1 MSIVIVCDELKEKIV
16 KRIIKICREEVK
28 EKSNKELIGLT
39 VDYFYDG
46 KAIDIGC
53 TVHVFDNNKNIEEGY
68 TKHISF
74 TINSDASDSELL
86 LLLRK
91 YNKDK
96 RFEAIEKVATEIKEY
111 IESINWNCI
120 VNTYED
126 MFIEIELYD

>member
-1 MSIVIVCDELKEKIV
+1 MIVCDELKEKIA

-53 TVHVFDNNKNIEEGY
+53 TVYVFDNNKNIEEGY

>member
-1 MSIVIVCDELKEKIV
+1 MIVCDELKEKIV